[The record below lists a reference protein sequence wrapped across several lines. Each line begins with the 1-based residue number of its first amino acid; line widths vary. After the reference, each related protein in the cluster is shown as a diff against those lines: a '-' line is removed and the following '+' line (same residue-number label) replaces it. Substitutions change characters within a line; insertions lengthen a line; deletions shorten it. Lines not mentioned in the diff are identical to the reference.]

1 MLKKIF
7 PSHTKYLFELLPGV
21 QYLLKGC
28 HPQFNKTIYT
38 VESIDGQKIYVKNE
52 EGTVLGKFFKPYQL
66 VNVDSVEKHEK
77 PNESHEDEHNDIQ
90 RERKHQ
96 RVLKAVGINQGNI
109 VEGKRERKTKEV
121 FDL

>member
-1 MLKKIF
+1 VLKKIF

-52 EGTVLGKFFKPYQL
+52 EGTVLGKFFKPY
-66 VNVDSVEKHEK
+66 
-77 PNESHEDEHNDIQ
+77 
-90 RERKHQ
+90 
-96 RVLKAVGINQGNI
+96 
-109 VEGKRERKTKEV
+109 
-121 FDL
+121 